1 MTTRPPRKPK
11 AVAEPPNS
19 VEAAIA
25 TAARLTEEAAAM
37 QAPVMSRAAT
47 ARNMAQQ
54 RRNEL
59 ARERSDFV
67 DRLNLLSAQY
77 KAAVDALQA
86 HIDDIDEEDALYANG
101 FEPVTVSGNVEPIRA
116 DVEMA
121 A

>member
-11 AVAEPPNS
+11 AAPAEAPNS
-19 VEAAIA
+19 VAAAIA
-25 TAARLTEEAAAM
+25 TAARLTEEAAAT
-37 QAPVMSRAAT
+37 QAPVMSRAVT
-47 ARNMAQQ
+47 ALNMAQQ

-67 DRLNLLSAQY
+67 DRMNLLSAHY

-101 FEPVTVSGNVEPIRA
+101 FPAKSNVEPIRP
-116 DVEMA
+116 DVERA
-121 A
+121 VA